1 MRHIFLFCGILCLLM
16 LAASCM
22 TNQGGA
28 AATDPVPQGDR
39 IVVLTFDDAVIN
51 HRTFVAPLLKEL
63 GFGATFFPCRWDES
77 WREKWPGALM
87 GGKELKELEEM
98 GFEIGNHTWLHSQAS
113 RVSLEDFTA
122 DVAKMEE
129 FLAQAGVARPRS
141 FAYPCGES
149 TPEIQEMLRNRGY
162 RCARTVA
169 NDSAK
174 GTDSMNLPAA
184 CIHDGT
190 PGLLE
195 EMLSLCKPGAPIVLL
210 YHGVPEIA
218 HPWVNRDPE
227 GFRQD
232 MALLKKEGVRVLSVQ
247 QFLDEQ
253 EK

>member
-1 MRHIFLFCGILCLLM
+1 MERTLIL
-16 LAASCM
+16 S
-22 TNQGGA
+22 
-28 AATDPVPQGDR
+28 
-39 IVVLTFDDAVIN
+39 FDDAVIN
-51 HRTFVAPLLKEL
+51 QRTFVVPLLKEL
-63 GFGATFFPCRWDES
+63 GFGATFFPCRWDHV

-87 GGKELKELEEM
+87 SGKELKELEEM
-98 GFEIGNHTWLHSQAS
+98 GFEIGNHTWHHSQAS

-122 DVAKMEE
+122 DVVKMEE
-129 FLAQAGVARPRS
+129 FLSQAGVKHPVT

-149 TPEIQEMLRNRGY
+149 TPEIRAMLRDRGY

-174 GTDSMNLPAA
+174 GADPMNLPAA
-184 CIHDGT
+184 CINDGT

-218 HPWVNRDPE
+218 HPWVNRNPE

-232 MALLKKEGVRVLSVQ
+232 MALLKKEGVRVLSFR
-247 QFLDEQ
+247 QFFDEQ
-253 EK
+253 GK